1 MTNLK
6 TGNRPEIRLKV
17 WIENGK
23 IAVQLT
29 DARGHINEPIYLSQD
44 AKIELWSSSAYGILS
59 IQDTNDLIAYDV
71 ITSERL
77 DYRYRT

>member
-1 MTNLK
+1 MANLK

-17 WIENGK
+17 WIEDDK

-29 DARGHINEPIYLSQD
+29 DARGHKNQTLLLDKNAI
-44 AKIELWSSSAYGILS
+44 IELWSSSTYGNLFV
-59 IQDTNDLIAYDV
+59 QEPNKLTAYDV

-77 DYRYRT
+77 DYTA